1 MSRFFLVVDLKSF
14 NLQLIKLAIA
24 FSKKGAYFPSQ
35 WFLEVWWGMKKKKKG
50 IIK

>member
-1 MSRFFLVVDLKSF
+1 MSRFFLVGDLKSF

-24 FSKKGAYFPSQ
+24 FSKKGAYFPFSVVS
-35 WFLEVWWGMKKKKKG
+35 ESMVGNEKKKG